1 MFNFTKKNEDIS
13 GVDWFKALNLTLC
26 DIEGLQY
33 MLDSKPSE
41 RDIFDSAG
49 HLLIHEGSAYVI
61 PSDWNSYIVFP
72 PSTPER
78 TRENVLLAM
87 KAINSAQQGKGKHM
101 EINVDQTQLNIAAAK
116 IQGIKLELDDFL
128 NFARTVVDG
137 FDSEVE
143 EILTESFNLVVS
155 GEQLLAGGDFNV
167 LIGDFI
173 QMKLN

>member
-61 PSDWNSYIVFP
+61 PSDWNSYIFFP
-72 PSTPER
+72 PSIPAR

-87 KAINSAQQGKGKHM
+87 KAINSAQ
-101 EINVDQTQLNIAAAK
+101 
-116 IQGIKLELDDFL
+116 
-128 NFARTVVDG
+128 
-137 FDSEVE
+137 
-143 EILTESFNLVVS
+143 
-155 GEQLLAGGDFNV
+155 
-167 LIGDFI
+167 
-173 QMKLN
+173 